1 MQELY
6 NIQVKHSQDALV
18 EKSLQILNKFLTVTY
33 KKKLQQPV
41 VFSFLLGILTCSKIL

>member
-1 MQELY
+1 MQEQY

-33 KKKLQQPV
+33 KKKTPAT
-41 VFSFLLGILTCSKIL
+41 SRIFLPIGNTYMQ